1 MSKFSGNILI
11 TGASTGIG
19 EACTLH
25 MAKLGYRVFAGVRK
39 EKDAERLQQ
48 QDSQKI
54 VPVYLDVLNEKQIKQ
69 AVSQIAESVGDN
81 GLQGLVNNAGIA
93 VVGPL
98 EYLPLEDI
106 RRQIEINVYGQIA
119 VTQSV
124 LELLRQ
130 GQGRIV
136 NMSSLSGRFAFPLY
150 GAYAASKF
158 ALEAITD
165 ALRRE
170 LAPWKMHVASIE
182 PGVIRTPIWEKSL
195 KTNETTLDQLPAEA
209 YERYG
214 ERIEA
219 ARKGA
224 ARSGKGGLPPE
235 EVAKVVAH
243 ALTARRPK
251 TRYVLG
257 RNAKPLVFLTRILPD
272 WLLDRITAAS
282 S

>member
-1 MSKFSGNILI
+1 M
-11 TGASTGIG
+11 
-19 EACTLH
+19 
-25 MAKLGYRVFAGVRK
+25 
-39 EKDAERLQQ
+39 
-48 QDSQKI
+48 
-54 VPVYLDVLNEKQIKQ
+54 
-69 AVSQIAESVGDN
+69 
-81 GLQGLVNNAGIA
+81 QGLVNNAGIA

-98 EYLPLEDI
+98 EFLPLEDI

-119 VTQSV
+119 VTQAV

-170 LAPWKMHVASIE
+170 LAPWNMHVASIE
-182 PGVIRTPIWEKSL
+182 PGVIRTPIWEKTL
-195 KTNETTLDQLPAEA
+195 KEGDANLDRLPPAA
-209 YERYG
+209 YEMYG
-214 ERIEA
+214 EGIEA

-235 EVAKVVAH
+235 DVAKVVAH
-243 ALTARRPK
+243 ALTAKRPK

-257 RNAKPLVFLTRILPD
+257 KTTRSLVFLTRVLPD
-272 WLLDRITAAS
+272 WLLDRITAS
-282 S
+282 RS